1 MSIDS
6 SGEANG
12 ATAYQ
17 LTISQRVFVMAG
29 LMLGTSL
36 AALDLLI
43 IVTALSD
50 IASDLGK
57 LSDAP
62 WIFTSYLL
70 GHTIAVM
77 IWGKLGDQFGRG
89 KAFTAAVM
97 GFIFASALA
106 GASQSL
112 TMLIG
117 SRLLQGLAA
126 GGLVALSH
134 GIIGDFVPARNRGG
148 YLAAMTSIWT
158 IASLLGPLL
167 GGLLVDSVG
176 WRWIFYMNLPW
187 GLVAI
192 ILVSPTRRF
201 KPLKKR
207 PEIDYRG
214 AVLLMLGLGLLT
226 IGAALLDSSWQAMIP
241 WLVFGFVIM
250 GLFVVS
256 QFKASE
262 PVVPLSM
269 FRHRVVRVASASTF
283 LFGIANFG
291 SAILIPLYAQL
302 VNGVSPTAAG
312 YSLTPVPV
320 GILCSATIT
329 GWLIRRTG
337 WYRFYP
343 AMGAAVFAAGVLLLM
358 TMDPSTTRPVAMS
371 FAFIAGLGNGMIQ
384 PVVTLAIQDS
394 VPYRHLGAG
403 TALAISMRSLG
414 QTIGTVIIGVLLST
428 RVSSELKDVE
438 LVGIDSQVITTDELE
453 DKPELI
459 DTLTEPVQDAVVN
472 AYHIAIDNTFAFMVV
487 ASLLAAVA
495 ASRLPLKSIGSGIED
510 GVAAEDGAAEDG
522 VAAEDG
528 AAEDG
533 AADVAGVASPRPGVT
548 EDGAA
553 EEGAASPRPSG
564 SSGDGATNVTGG
576 D

>member
-1 MSIDS
+1 VTTEN
-6 SGEANG
+6 SGSAAEGEDTEVNSELATGAAETKSEAVAADG
-12 ATAYQ
+12 PVAASDLPDAAEAAPYDLSPPQ
-17 LTISQRVFVMAG
+17 KVFVTAG

-77 IWGKLGDQFGRG
+77 VWGKLGDQFGRG
-89 KAFTAAVM
+89 KAFTVAIS
-97 GFIFASALA
+97 GFIVASALA

-112 TMLIG
+112 TMLVAA
-117 SRLLQGLAA
+117 RLLQGLAG
-126 GGLVALSH
+126 GGLVALSQA
-134 GIIGDFVPARNRGG
+134 IIGDFVPARNRGG
-148 YLAAMTSIWT
+148 YLAAMTSTWT

-167 GGLLVDSVG
+167 GGLLVESVG

-187 GLVAI
+187 GIVAI

-201 KPLKKR
+201 KPLERR
-207 PEIDYRG
+207 PKIDYRG
-214 AVLLMLGLGLLT
+214 AALLMLGLGFT
-226 IGAALLDSSWQAMIP
+226 TVGAALIENSWQFMLP
-241 WLVFGFVIM
+241 WLVVGVVVLAFFVA
-250 GLFVVS
+250 S
-256 QFKASE
+256 QFKVPE

-269 FRHRVVRVASASTF
+269 FRHGVVRAASAGTF
-283 LFGIANFG
+283 LFGVANFG

-329 GWLIRRTG
+329 GWLIKRTG

-343 AMGAAVFAAGVLLLM
+343 AIGAALFAGGVLLLM
-358 TMDPSTTRPVAMS
+358 TMDPSTSRLTAMS
-371 FAFIAGLGNGMIQ
+371 YAFIAGLGNGMIQ
-384 PVVTLAIQDS
+384 PVVTIAIQDS

-403 TALAISMRSLG
+403 TALAFSMRSLG
-414 QTIGTVIIGVLLST
+414 QTLGTVVIGVLLSA
-428 RVSSELKDVE
+428 RVSSELEDVE
-438 LVGIDSQVITTDELE
+438 LLGVDGQVITTDELE

-459 DTLTEPVQDAVVN
+459 DTLIEPVQEAVVN

-487 ASLLAAVA
+487 ASLMAAV
-495 ASRLPLKSIGSGIED
+495 
-510 GVAAEDGAAEDG
+510 
-522 VAAEDG
+522 
-528 AAEDG
+528 
-533 AADVAGVASPRPGVT
+533 VASFLPSKPLGSVV
-548 EDGAA
+548 D
-553 EEGAASPRPSG
+553 EEANPSG
-564 SSGDGATNVTGG
+564 
-576 D
+576 